1 MSAARV
7 LVTGAGGFTGRHL
20 AIAAASRQ
28 VECIGVVYADA
39 GDIPGYASIRQCDI
53 TDRDTLTA
61 LIRELSPDYVVHL
74 AGIAFVAHGSSRQIY
89 DTNLW
94 GTVCLLDVLA
104 ESCPQVRRVLV
115 ASSGNVYGDD
125 QAVPIDETAVPAPAN
140 DYGVSKL
147 AMEYACRLRMDRIPI
162 VITRPFNYTGVG
174 QDSNFLIPKMVDAFR
189 NRQPV
194 LELGN
199 LDVERD
205 FSDVRDVVDAYLEL
219 LTGDHDAGTYNV
231 CSGQPTALKA
241 VIEQLQSL
249 TGHEIEVRVNPAFV
263 RANEIKVLYGNRS
276 RLDAA
281 IGPRN
286 LHSLEQTLQWMLA
299 EGA

>member
-1 MSAARV
+1 MSGERV
-7 LVTGAGGFTGRHL
+7 LVTGAAGFTGRHL
-20 AIAAASRQ
+20 AIAAAGRQ
-28 VECIGVVYADA
+28 AECIGLVCSDA
-39 GDIPGYASIRQCDI
+39 GDIPGYASILQCDI
-53 TDRDTLTA
+53 TDRDALTA
-61 LIRELSPDYVVHL
+61 TLRELAPDYVVHL

-94 GTVCLLDVLA
+94 GTVCLLDVIA
-104 ESCPQVRRVLV
+104 ECCPQVRRVLV
-115 ASSGNVYGDD
+115 ASSGNVYGND
-125 QAVPIDETAVPAPAN
+125 QAAPIDESALPIPAN

-189 NRQPV
+189 SRQPV

-199 LDVERD
+199 LDVARD

-219 LTGDHDAGTYNV
+219 LVGDQVGGIYNV
-231 CSGQPTALKA
+231 CSGKPTALNS
-241 VIEQLQSL
+241 VIEQLRSL
-249 TGHEIEVRVNPAFV
+249 SGHEIEIRVNPAFV

-281 IGPRN
+281 IGRRN
-286 LHSLEQTLQWMLA
+286 LHSLNQTLQWMLT
-299 EGA
+299 EST